1 LLPALIMPLWYPLV
15 TAGMSL
21 LFIFPSRVEHP
32 FVVAAGLAACVLA
45 ARLARREE
53 APPSPLLLRVT
64 LLTAALA
71 LFASYMNLRGEA
83 AHYDGLSKRADRV
96 QENLDEL
103 DRDFAGSVILLQPQW
118 GLPLEMLDPLR
129 PAQLK
134 FQPVQLGWSTYSPRF
149 YQQISALGISQGH
162 ELVDGLARDD
172 HAYVLSQQGWP
183 SRLYDTKAACAPV
196 MSEVRRFPNG
206 IFLYQLRQPAGC
218 KP

>member
-1 LLPALIMPLWYPLV
+1 MREAA
-15 TAGMSL
+15 TAYSASL
-21 LFIFPSRVEHP
+21 TT
-32 FVVAAGLAACVLA
+32 
-45 ARLARREE
+45 REE

-129 PAQLK
+129 PDGNGFA
-134 FQPVQLGWSTYSPRF
+134 PGHDPDDAGRASGCSADRF
-149 YQQISALGISQGH
+149 DQ
-162 ELVDGLARDD
+162 R
-172 HAYVLSQQGWP
+172 
-183 SRLYDTKAACAPV
+183 K
-196 MSEVRRFPNG
+196 
-206 IFLYQLRQPAGC
+206 
-218 KP
+218 